1 MGRASERL
9 GTPQGEGTIP
19 PFRPFTDLTILN
31 SMKEMEQHM
40 YSPGYQIFRY
50 NNFLYLLSEYHPSDA
65 VNFANVRNHSLL
77 KFITRQKRAHEVLQ
91 DEKSNISTEEHYDVR
106 IYESFLAYELYS
118 SRVFMRQLIKQAS
131 FDHQMYNHEELVQ
144 TNISNYIR
152 YLLNLPVN
160 VNVNELNDVEKKHYE
175 FKALFKRIADALYQM
190 KKDET
195 SDEISNE
202 KEIKTK
208 LLLEAITKVS
218 YEYIL
223 LEKYNIE
230 ILNKFSDNNILEK
243 RVLKYLFSKFHERVK
258 VHNPESTK
266 LLLFNTFYSV
276 QYGWY
281 LAVACP
287 FVRVFETNVYAED
300 KDLIANKA
308 AYEEIES
315 KTSKRD
321 FSQSDQMLFDTYFK
335 KLMFSSFQ
343 EYSTMSSEKL
353 IKLLKLIDN
362 QSPKYSRM
370 NRHEIPDPS
379 STFSHKPMNF
389 EYYSDGLATIES
401 NSFDM
406 IDSPDLPLQVTVE
419 NYKTIIGEF
428 YRILKPG
435 GIFETKSMQFGS
447 RSVVDFLEKHKGG
460 GYPRSW
466 DFDVFNL
473 ECFYDVVPQFVEA
486 ILKELNFVFGTG
498 NVKFTVLLV
507 CANSEVNNF
516 LIKFSGLKL
525 FELAGKFNDY
535 CSMFEDQGDSSMIDK
550 DSSVHFVVHIRARK
564 TVPFRSFDR
573 ET

>member
-1 MGRASERL
+1 M
-9 GTPQGEGTIP
+9 
-19 PFRPFTDLTILN
+19 D
-31 SMKEMEQHM
+31 
-40 YSPGYQIFRY
+40 
-50 NNFLYLLSEYHPSDA
+50 
-65 VNFANVRNHSLL
+65 
-77 KFITRQKRAHEVLQ
+77 
-91 DEKSNISTEEHYDVR
+91 
-106 IYESFLAYELYS
+106 
-118 SRVFMRQLIKQAS
+118 
-131 FDHQMYNHEELVQ
+131 
-144 TNISNYIR
+144 
-152 YLLNLPVN
+152 
-160 VNVNELNDVEKKHYE
+160 ELNDIEKKHYE
-175 FKALFKRIADALYQM
+175 FKSLFKRIADALYQM
-190 KKDET
+190 KRDET
-195 SDEISNE
+195 SDVISNE
-202 KEIKTK
+202 RDIKTK

-230 ILNKFSDNNILEK
+230 ILNKFSDNNILEQ
-243 RVLKYLFSKFHERVK
+243 RVLKYLFEKFHDRVK

-266 LLLFNTFYSV
+266 VLLFNTFYSI

-300 KDLIANKA
+300 KNLIANKS
-308 AYEEIES
+308 AYEEVEM

-321 FSQSDQMLFDTYFK
+321 FSQSDQMLFDIYFK

-343 EYSTMSSEKL
+343 EYKTMSSEKL

-401 NSFDM
+401 NSFDL
-406 IDSPDLPLQVTVE
+406 IISPDLPLQVTSE
-419 NYKTIIGEF
+419 NYRTIIGEF
-428 YRILKPG
+428 HRILKPG
-435 GIFETKSMQFGS
+435 GMFETKSMQFGS
-447 RSVVDFLEKHKGG
+447 KSIEEFLSKHKDG

-466 DFDVFNL
+466 DFDDFNL
-473 ECFYDVVPQFVEA
+473 EFFYDVVPKFVEA
-486 ILKELNFVFGTG
+486 ILEELNSVFGTG
-498 NVKFTVLLV
+498 NVKFTVLLI

-525 FELAGKFNDY
+525 FELAGKFNTY
-535 CSMFEDQGDSSMIDK
+535 CSMFEEQGDSMKLDN

-564 TVPFRSFDR
+564 TVPFK
-573 ET
+573 